1 MKNNFVNRLSR
12 LQNNLRVSLSFGLTH
27 LEEIRNL
34 MMTELYYFFI
44 IIFFLIFFSFDIS
57 FKFNDNLLT
66 FFFLK

>member
-1 MKNNFVNRLSR
+1 
-12 LQNNLRVSLSFGLTH
+12 
-27 LEEIRNL
+27 
-34 MMTELYYFFI
+34 MTELYYFFI